1 MLFLSMLLPTQK
13 KLVLPAVL
21 AALLIFPALLW
32 AQRPPV
38 KAAPG
43 QNKAAA
49 GLLGIQK
56 IAGARPR
63 NVIFIL
69 SDDHR
74 HDFMGFT
81 GKVPGLQTPHMDR
94 LAREGAHFQNAF
106 VTTALCSP
114 SRASILT
121 GQYAHTH
128 TVVDNEAPAPA
139 SLQFFPQHLQ
149 AAGYQTAFFG
159 KWHMGGDNPD
169 PRPGFHHWESFRG
182 QGVYYNPTMNINGK
196 TVAYRDSTYVT
207 DLLTDHALDWLK
219 AQKPDK
225 PFFLYLSHKAV
236 HAEFQPAKR
245 DRGRYR
251 NIQIQ
256 YPASMFLT
264 EDERSRQ
271 YVKGKRADGSQYVF
285 NTRDIPQWVRAQR
298 YSWHGVDYMYHG
310 ATDFDR
316 FYQDYLETL
325 LGIDAS
331 IGRVLAF
338 LKETGQDQETLVFY
352 MGDNG
357 FSFGEH
363 GLIDKRHAYEES
375 MRVPLLARCPA
386 LIKPGTQVKQMV
398 LNLDIAPSILE
409 MAGVKKPVQMQGES
423 FLPLLKGQAPAWR
436 DKVFYEYYWENAFPQ
451 TPTMFSIRT
460 DQYKFIRVQGVW
472 DINELYDLQKD
483 PYEVNNLIRSPAH
496 QALSHDLNQQLWGW
510 LEQSKGLQIPLK
522 PIKGKKS
529 DHVYQGTW

>member
-1 MLFLSMLLPTQK
+1 MLSSARKRFVHLAVIAGLLA
-13 KLVLPAVL
+13 LPG
-21 AALLIFPALLW
+21 LLQ
-32 AQRPPV
+32 AQRPQPTRP
-38 KAAPG
+38 ASGPP
-43 QNKAAA
+43 AAA
-49 GLLGIQK
+49 RLAIQK
-56 IAGARPR
+56 VAGVKPR

-74 HDFMGFT
+74 YDFMGFT
-81 GKVPGLQTPHMDR
+81 GKVPGLETPNMDR
-94 LAREGAHFQNAF
+94 LALEGAHFQNAF

-128 TVVDNEAPAPA
+128 TVVDYEAPAPA
-139 SLQFFPQHLQ
+139 NLRFFPQYLQ

-159 KWHMGGDNPD
+159 KWHMGGDNPN

-182 QGVYYNPTMNINGK
+182 QGVYYNPTLNINGK
-196 TVAYRDSTYVT
+196 TVAFTDSTYIT
-207 DLLTDHALDWLK
+207 DLITDHAIGWLK
-219 AQKPDK
+219 QQKREK

-264 EDERSRQ
+264 ETANSKK

-285 NTRDIPQWVRAQR
+285 NTQDIPNWVRAQR

-310 ATDFDR
+310 ATDFDQ

-325 LGIDAS
+325 LGLDAS
-331 IGRVLAF
+331 IGKVLAY

-386 LIKPGTQVKQMV
+386 LIRPATQVKQMV
-398 LNLDIAPSILE
+398 LNLDIAPSILD

-423 FLPLLKGQAPAWR
+423 FLPLLKGQAPAGWR
-436 DKVFYEYYWENAFPQ
+436 DRIYYEYYWENAFPQ
-451 TPTMFSIRT
+451 TPTMFSVRT
-460 DQYKFIRVQGVW
+460 DRYKFIRSQGVW
-472 DINELYDLQKD
+472 DINELYDLEQD
-483 PYEVNNLIRSPAH
+483 PYEVNNLIRSPEH
-496 QALSHDLNQQLWGW
+496 QALGKQLNQQLWAW

-522 PIKGKKS
+522 PIRGKKG
-529 DHVYQGTW
+529 DHLYKGTW